1 MESKTKQYLLITVVG
16 VTLFVALL
24 RLSSVLTFAAQL
36 VDLVLPILAG
46 GILALFIN
54 VPMTGLEKRLKRL
67 FCKAKK
73 QPSDK
78 ALHLL
83 SFFITLLGVVLV
95 LVLALTLLIPELV
108 QSFHS
113 LYVQIEA
120 NIPRW
125 TAYLSAQDAD
135 MGWLMSWL
143 EGIDWEQLLR
153 RVTDSIDTVLVN
165 AVGAVS
171 ATVNIVVTASFA
183 LIISV
188 YMSVGSES
196 LCHHA
201 RTLVCAYL
209 KPSHSAWL
217 LKFCRLFRQSFANF
231 LTGQC
236 SEAVILGVLMALA
249 FSVFKIPY
257 GSLVGMLTAICAIIP
272 YVGALISCVVSV
284 FLVLLVDPVLA
295 VRCLIVYLAVQ
306 FIENQFIY
314 PRVVGKSVGLSPLYT
329 LVAAMI
335 GGELF
340 GIIGIIFF
348 IPLTAVVIELVK
360 EDACRRIQAREPQ
373 RSGPSEQ

>member
-1 MESKTKQYLLITVVG
+1 MEPKTKQYLLITVVG

-24 RLSSVLTFAAQL
+24 RLSSVLAFAAQL

-78 ALHLL
+78 VLHLL

-236 SEAVILGVLMALA
+236 SEAVILGVL
-249 FSVFKIPY
+249 
-257 GSLVGMLTAICAIIP
+257 
-272 YVGALISCVVSV
+272 
-284 FLVLLVDPVLA
+284 LA

-335 GGELF
+335 GGKLF

-348 IPLTAVVIELVK
+348 IPLTAVIIELVK

-373 RSGPSEQ
+373 RSGPSE

>member
-1 MESKTKQYLLITVVG
+1 MEPKTKQYLLITVVG

-24 RLSSVLTFAAQL
+24 RLSAVLTFAAQL

-78 ALHLL
+78 VLHLL

-143 EGIDWEQLLR
+143 EGIDWEQLHRYRAGQCGRCRICYGKYRGDRILCSDHLR
-153 RVTDSIDTVLVN
+153 LYVRWLR
-165 AVGAVS
+165 
-171 ATVNIVVTASFA
+171 
-183 LIISV
+183 
-188 YMSVGSES
+188 ES
-196 LCHHA
+196 LPPRPHIGLCLPEA
-201 RTLVCAYL
+201 Q
-209 KPSHSAWL
+209 P
-217 LKFCRLFRQSFANF
+217 CRL
-231 LTGQC
+231 
-236 SEAVILGVLMALA
+236 AVEVLPAVPAILR
-249 FSVFKIPY
+249 K
-257 GSLVGMLTAICAIIP
+257 
-272 YVGALISCVVSV
+272 
-284 FLVLLVDPVLA
+284 
-295 VRCLIVYLAVQ
+295 
-306 FIENQFIY
+306 
-314 PRVVGKSVGLSPLYT
+314 LSDR
-329 LVAAMI
+329 AM
-335 GGELF
+335 
-340 GIIGIIFF
+340 
-348 IPLTAVVIELVK
+348 
-360 EDACRRIQAREPQ
+360 Q
-373 RSGPSEQ
+373 

>member
-1 MESKTKQYLLITVVG
+1 MEPKTKQYLLITVVG

-24 RLSSVLTFAAQL
+24 RLSSVLAFAAQL

-78 ALHLL
+78 VLHLL

-143 EGIDWEQLLR
+143 EGIDCGRCRICHGKYRGDRILCPDHLCLYVRWL
-153 RVTDSIDTVLVN
+153 
-165 AVGAVS
+165 G
-171 ATVNIVVTASFA
+171 
-183 LIISV
+183 
-188 YMSVGSES
+188 ES
-196 LCHHA
+196 LPPRPHIGLCLPE
-201 RTLVCAYL
+201 TQPL
-209 KPSHSAWL
+209 
-217 LKFCRLFRQSFANF
+217 RLAAEV
-231 LTGQC
+231 LPTVP
-236 SEAVILGVLMALA
+236 AILC
-249 FSVFKIPY
+249 K
-257 GSLVGMLTAICAIIP
+257 
-272 YVGALISCVVSV
+272 
-284 FLVLLVDPVLA
+284 
-295 VRCLIVYLAVQ
+295 
-306 FIENQFIY
+306 
-314 PRVVGKSVGLSPLYT
+314 LSDR
-329 LVAAMI
+329 AM
-335 GGELF
+335 
-340 GIIGIIFF
+340 
-348 IPLTAVVIELVK
+348 
-360 EDACRRIQAREPQ
+360 Q
-373 RSGPSEQ
+373 